1 MTPRLFAP
9 LQLGPVELPNRIAV
23 APMCQYA
30 ANDGVMADWHLQHL
44 MSLAMSGAGLVTV
57 EATAV
62 ERRGR
67 ITHRCCGLYS
77 DDAEAAMTRVLAA
90 ARAVAPPGVKF
101 CVQLAH
107 AGRKAS
113 TAPPFEGGKPLTPDQ
128 DAWPTVSAS
137 ALPFG
142 EGWPAPAAL
151 DAAGMARVKCAFVD
165 AARRAARV
173 GFEAIELHMTHGYL
187 LAQFLS
193 PLSNQ
198 RTDAYGG
205 ALENRM
211 RFPLEVAD
219 AVAAVLP
226 AHMTWGGRITGS
238 EWLEGG
244 ITPDEAATLARELK
258 ARGAS
263 FVCVSSAGNS
273 PLSRIPATPGYQVP
287 FAAHVKAH
295 AGEGLAVRAVGLIVA
310 PREAEAI
317 LERGE
322 ADWVALGRAFLDDP
336 RWGWRAAEAL
346 GAAHAF
352 PPRYA
357 RVAPQVWPGA
367 GWLRGT
373 PRA

>member
-1 MTPRLFAP
+1 MSTLFSP
-9 LQLGPVELPNRIAV
+9 LTLGPVPLPNRIAV

-44 MSLAMSGAGLVTV
+44 MTLAMSGAGLVTV

-67 ITHRCCGLYS
+67 ITPRCCGLYS
-77 DDAEAAMTRVLAA
+77 DDAEAAMARVIAA
-90 ARAVAPPGVKF
+90 ARAVALPGVKF
-101 CVQLAH
+101 AVQLAH

-128 DAWPTVSAS
+128 DAWATVSAS
-137 ALPFG
+137 ALPFAD
-142 EGWPAPAAL
+142 GWPPPLAL
-151 DAAGMARVKCAFVD
+151 DAAGMARVKDAFVD

-173 GFEAIELHMTHGYL
+173 GFDAIELHMTHGYL

-193 PLSNQ
+193 PLSNL
-198 RTDAYGG
+198 REDAYGG
-205 ALENRM
+205 SLENRM

-226 AHMTWGGRITGS
+226 ASMAWGARITGS

-244 ITPDEAATLARELK
+244 ITPDEAAALARALK
-258 ARGAS
+258 GRGAA
-263 FVCVSSAGNS
+263 FVCVSSGGNS

-322 ADWVALGRAFLDDP
+322 ADWIALGRAFLDDP
-336 RWGWRAAEAL
+336 RWGWRAAQTLGQPLAL
-346 GAAHAF
+346 

-357 RVAPQVWPGA
+357 RAAPTVWPGA
-367 GWLRGT
+367 AWLRGT
-373 PRA
+373 V

>member
-1 MTPRLFAP
+1 
-9 LQLGPVELPNRIAV
+9 
-23 APMCQYA
+23 MCQYA

-44 MSLAMSGAGLVTV
+44 MTLAMSGAGLVTV

-67 ITHRCCGLYS
+67 ITPRCCGLYS
-77 DDAEAAMTRVLAA
+77 DDAEAAMTRVVAA
-90 ARAVAPPGVKF
+90 ARGVALPGVKF
-101 CVQLAH
+101 AVQLAH

-113 TAPPFEGGKPLTPDQ
+113 TAPPFEGGRPLAPDQ

-137 ALPFG
+137 PLPFAD
-142 EGWPAPAAL
+142 GWPTPAAL
-151 DAAGMARVKCAFVD
+151 DAAGMARVKDAFVD

-173 GFEAIELHMTHGYL
+173 GFDAIE

-193 PLSNQ
+193 PLTN
-198 RTDAYGG
+198 RREDGYGG

-211 RFPLEVAD
+211 RFPLEIAD

-226 AHMTWGGRITGS
+226 ASMAWGARITGS

-244 ITPDEAATLARELK
+244 ITPHEAAALAGALK
-258 ARGAS
+258 ARGAA
-263 FVCVSSAGNS
+263 FVCVSSGGNS
-273 PLSRIPATPGYQVP
+273 PLSRFPATPGYQVP
-287 FAAHVKAH
+287 FAAHVKAN
-295 AGEGLAVRAVGLIVA
+295 AGDGLAVRAVGLIVA

-317 LERGE
+317 LERDE
-322 ADWVALGRAFLDDP
+322 ADWIALGRAFLDDP

-346 GAAHAF
+346 GQPLTL

-357 RVAPQVWPGA
+357 RAAPKVWPGA
-367 GWLRGT
+367 AWLRG
-373 PRA
+373 AV